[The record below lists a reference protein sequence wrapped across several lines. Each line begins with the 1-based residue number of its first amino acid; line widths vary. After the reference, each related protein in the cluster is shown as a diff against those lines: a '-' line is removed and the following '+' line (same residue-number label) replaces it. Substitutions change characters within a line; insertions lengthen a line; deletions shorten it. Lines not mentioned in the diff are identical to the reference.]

1 MDVTSPI
8 VLEESKKLDRPS
20 GQEGKDFI
28 GDYKIGKLLGKGAY
42 GSVKLGEHNSTG
54 EKVAI
59 KIIDKRTQ
67 KTEKAQLRIRR
78 EIEILKNIKHPN
90 LMECYGTFET
100 DKSFF
105 LITEYCSKGE
115 LFDYVQKREQ
125 LAECEAVEFFK
136 QMLDGVEYLHKN
148 GICHRDLKLENILLD
163 DQNNVKI
170 ADFGLSVMYETGQTL
185 TTRCGSPHYMA
196 PEILRSQKYNPAATD
211 VWSLGV
217 LFFGMINGFMPF
229 DGDSDAELF
238 ENIKSGEFE
247 MNDEIFFTSD
257 CEDFTRAML

>member
-8 VLEESKKLDRPS
+8 VLEESKKLDRPT

-42 GSVKLGEHNSTG
+42 GSVKLGEHFSTG
-54 EKVAI
+54 EKVAV

-78 EIEILKNIKHPN
+78 EIEILKKIKHPN

-100 DKSFF
+100 EKCFF

-115 LFDYVQKREQ
+115 LFEYVQKRDN

-136 QMLDGVEYLHKN
+136 QMLDGVEYLH
-148 GICHRDLKLENILLD
+148 
-163 DQNNVKI
+163 
-170 ADFGLSVMYETGQTL
+170 
-185 TTRCGSPHYMA
+185 
-196 PEILRSQKYNPAATD
+196 
-211 VWSLGV
+211 
-217 LFFGMINGFMPF
+217 
-229 DGDSDAELF
+229 
-238 ENIKSGEFE
+238 
-247 MNDEIFFTSD
+247 
-257 CEDFTRAML
+257 